1 MGWLIIWQM
10 TSHRNAITESQDPQA
25 RYFLEPQSTHHRQYE
40 ALRAYFVEGLPSA
53 EVARR
58 FGYSPGS
65 FRILCHRFRH
75 RSQDEEPFFR
85 DVERGPHAAPVR
97 DRLRDRVVAMRKQNL
112 SVYDIQGELRETGE
126 DVSINALSVLL
137 REEGFARLPR
147 RRDEERPAAVRPDQ
161 AAVAD
166 VRQLDLSV
174 RCFRTRFAGL
184 FFFVPLL
191 ENIDVAHL
199 AEVAG
204 LAGSQMIP
212 AEQALR
218 SILGLKLVGVERKSH
233 VMQLVFDEGL
243 ALFAGLNVVPKR
255 SFLASYSSRVGSR
268 RNHLLMNAWFEAV
281 QAAGLPR
288 GDSLD
293 LDFHSVPANTAHE
306 PLDKHYVSKRSRSQK
321 GILVFL
327 ARDAG
332 ERVLCYANAAV
343 PKARKEDEIIRFAEF
358 YKERTG
364 HYPEELVF
372 DSQLTTYAK
381 LDWINQQHIR
391 FLTLRRR
398 SRKMLARIFSVPA
411 SHWHRVRLQ
420 SLTRIYRTPRVL
432 DERVH
437 LKNYEGEL
445 RQLTITDLG
454 HEEPTILLTNDL
466 RAGRADL
473 ITRYA
478 QRMLIENG
486 IAEAIHFF
494 HIDALSSMV
503 DLNVDFDLQM
513 TLMGSALYRLL
524 ANRLPETYRRATAK
538 TIYSHLLDVGGR
550 IDVGHSE
557 VTVTLD
563 RRAHNPIL
571 AETDLIDRPTPMSW
585 FGGKNLR
592 ILLP

>member
-1 MGWLIIWQM
+1 
-10 TSHRNAITESQDPQA
+10 
-25 RYFLEPQSTHHRQYE
+25 
-40 ALRAYFVEGLPSA
+40 
-53 EVARR
+53 
-58 FGYSPGS
+58 
-65 FRILCHRFRH
+65 
-75 RSQDEEPFFR
+75 
-85 DVERGPHAAPVR
+85 
-97 DRLRDRVVAMRKQNL
+97 MRKQNL
-112 SVYDIQGELRETGE
+112 SVYDIQRELRGAGE
-126 DVSINALSVLL
+126 EVSINALSVLL

-147 RRDEERPAAVRPDQ
+147 RRDEERPTPVRPDQ

-166 VRQLDLSV
+166 VRQLDLSP
-174 RCFRTRFAGL
+174 RSFRTRFAGL

-191 ENIDVAHL
+191 GKIDIADL
-199 AEVAG
+199 AAVVG

-218 SILGLKLVGVERKSH
+218 SILALKLVGIERKSH

-243 ALFAGLNVVPKR
+243 ALFAGLNVIPKR
-255 SFLASYSSRVGSR
+255 SYLASYSSRVGR
-268 RNHLLMNAWFEAV
+268 QKNRLLMNTWFQAV

-288 GDSLD
+288 SGSLD
-293 LDFHSVPANTAHE
+293 LDFHSVPANTAKE

-327 ARDAG
+327 ARDAR

-343 PKARKEDEIIRFAEF
+343 SKARKEDELIRFAEF
-358 YKERTG
+358 YKQRTG

-381 LDWINQQHIR
+381 LDWLNRQQIR

-398 SRKMLARIFSVPA
+398 SRKMLARILNVP
-411 SHWHRVRLQ
+411 SSQWHRVTLQ

-432 DERVH
+432 DERVR
-437 LKNYEGEL
+437 LKDYEGEI

-466 RAGRADL
+466 KAGRADL

-494 HIDALSSMV
+494 HIDALSSTV

-513 TLMGSALYRLL
+513 TLMGSALYRLF

-538 TIYSHLLDVGGR
+538 TLFSHLLDVGGR
-550 IDVGHSE
+550 VDIGQQE
-557 VTVTLD
+557 VTLTLD

-571 AETDLIDRPTPMSW
+571 AETGLIDRPNPMPW
-585 FGGKNLR
+585 FGGKTLR

>member
-1 MGWLIIWQM
+1 MI
-10 TSHRNAITESQDPQA
+10 SHRNTITTGRDRHA
-25 RYFLEPQSTHHRQYE
+25 RFFLQPEKTRHRQYE
-40 ALRAYFVEGLPSA
+40 ALRAFFVDGLRSA
-53 EVARR
+53 EVAER
-58 FGYSPGS
+58 FGYTAEA
-65 FRILCHRFRH
+65 FRVLCHRFRN
-75 RSQDEEPFFR
+75 RPQDEDLFFQ
-85 DVERGPHAAPVR
+85 DVAHGPQAAPVR
-97 DRLRDRVVAMRKQNL
+97 DRLRDRVVAMRKKNL
-112 SVYDIQGELRETGE
+112 SVYDIQRELREAGE

-161 AAVAD
+161 APVAD
-166 VRQLDLSV
+166 VRQRDFSP
-174 RCFRTRFAGL
+174 RSFRTRFAGL

-191 ENIDVAHL
+191 NKIDL
-199 AEVAG
+199 AG
-204 LAGSQMIP
+204 LAEMARLPGSKMIP

-218 SILGLKLVGVERKSH
+218 SILALKLVGIERKSH

-243 ALFAGLNVVPKR
+243 ALFAGLNAIPKR
-255 SFLASYSSRVGSR
+255 SYLAAYSSRVGGQKNR
-268 RNHLLMNAWFEAV
+268 LLMDAWFQAV
-281 QAAGLPR
+281 EAAGLAHS
-288 GDSLD
+288 GSLD
-293 LDFHSVPANTAHE
+293 LDFHSVPANTARE
-306 PLDKHYVSKRSRSQK
+306 PLEKHYVSKRSRSQK

-332 ERVLCYANAAV
+332 ERILCYANAAV
-343 PKARKEDEIIRFAEF
+343 PKARRENEIVRFAEF
-358 YKERTG
+358 YKQHTG

-372 DSQLTTYAK
+372 DSQLTTYQK
-381 LDWINQQHIR
+381 LNWLNQEHIR

-398 SRKMLARIFSVPA
+398 SRKMLAHIFALPA
-411 SHWHRVRLQ
+411 SQWHRVTLR

-432 DERVH
+432 DERIR
-437 LKNYEGEL
+437 LTDYEGEI
-445 RQLTITDLG
+445 RQLTVTDLG

-466 RAGRADL
+466 KAGRANL

-513 TLMGSALYRLL
+513 TLMASALYRLF

-538 TIYSHLLDVGGR
+538 TLFSHLLDVGGHV
-550 IDVGHSE
+550 DVGQKE
-557 VTVTLD
+557 ITVILD

-571 AETDLIDRPTPMSW
+571 AESQLTDRPIPMPW
-585 FGGKNLR
+585 FGRKNLR
-592 ILLP
+592 IVLP

>member
-1 MGWLIIWQM
+1 MD
-10 TSHRNAITESQDPQA
+10 SHRKQITDRADPHE
-25 RYFLEPQSTHHRQYE
+25 RYFLEPQTTHQRQYE

-58 FGYSPGS
+58 FGYTPGS

-85 DVERGPHAAPVR
+85 DVEYGPQAAPVR
-97 DRLRDRVVAMRKQNL
+97 DRLRDRVVALRKQNL
-112 SVYDIQGELRETGE
+112 SVYDIQRELREAGE
-126 DVSINALSVLL
+126 EVSINALSVLL

-147 RRDEERPAAVRPDQ
+147 RRDEERPTTVRPDQ

-166 VRQLDLSV
+166 VRQLDLSS
-174 RCFRTRFAGL
+174 RFFRTRFAGL

-191 ENIDVAHL
+191 ERIAFSNL
-199 AEVAG
+199 GEVAG

-218 SILGLKLVGVERKSH
+218 SILALKLVGIERKSH

-243 ALFAGLNVVPKR
+243 ALFAGLNVIPKR
-255 SFLASYSSRVGSR
+255 SYLASYSSRVGR
-268 RNHLLMNAWFEAV
+268 QKNRLLMNTWFKAV

-288 GDSLD
+288 GGSLD
-293 LDFHSVPANTAHE
+293 LDFHSVPANTAKE

-327 ARDAG
+327 ARDAR

-381 LDWINQQHIR
+381 LDWLNQQHIR

-398 SRKMLARIFSVPA
+398 SRKMLARILSLPA
-411 SHWHRVRLQ
+411 SQWHRVTLQ

-432 DERVH
+432 DERVRF
-437 LKNYEGEL
+437 KDCEGEI

-466 RAGRADL
+466 KAGPADL

-494 HIDALSSMV
+494 HIDALSSTV

-513 TLMGSALYRLL
+513 TLMGSALYRLF

-538 TIYSHLLDVGGR
+538 TLFSHLLDVGGR
-550 IDVGHSE
+550 VDIGQQE

-571 AETDLIDRPTPMSW
+571 AETGLIDRPTPMPW
-585 FGGKNLR
+585 FGGKTLR

>member
-1 MGWLIIWQM
+1 VDI
-10 TSHRNAITESQDPQA
+10 SHRNSITKAREA
-25 RYFLEPQSTHHRQYE
+25 RYFLEPGKTRHRQYE
-40 ALRAYFVEGLPSA
+40 ALRAYFVDGLPSA
-53 EVARR
+53 AVARR
-58 FGYSPGS
+58 FGYTPGA

-75 RSQDEEPFFR
+75 RASDEDLFFQDVPH
-85 DVERGPHAAPVR
+85 GPRAAPVR
-97 DRLRDRVVAMRKQNL
+97 DRLREPVVAMRKQNL
-112 SVYDIQGELRETGE
+112 SVYDIQRELQEAGEE
-126 DVSINALSVLL
+126 VSVNALSVLL

-147 RRDEERPAAVRPDQ
+147 RRDEERPATVRPDL

-166 VRQLDLSV
+166 VRLLDLSP
-174 RCFRTRFAGL
+174 RSFRTRFAGL

-191 ENIDVAHL
+191 AKIDL
-199 AEVAG
+199 AALATQAG
-204 LAGSQMIP
+204 LPGSRMIP

-218 SILGLKLVGVERKSH
+218 SLLALKLVGIERKSH
-233 VMQLVFDEGL
+233 VMQLVFDQGL
-243 ALFAGLNVVPKR
+243 ALFAGLNVIPKR
-255 SFLASYSSRVGSR
+255 SYLAAYSSRVGR
-268 RNHLLMNAWFEAV
+268 QKNRLLMEAWFRAAET
-281 QAAGLPR
+281 AGLGR
-288 GDSLD
+288 SDSLD
-293 LDFHSVPANTAHE
+293 LDFHAVPANTARE
-306 PLDKHYVSKRSRSQK
+306 PLEKHYVSKRSRSQR
-321 GILVFL
+321 GVLVFL

-343 PKARKEDEIIRFAEF
+343 PKARKNEEILRFAKF

-372 DSQLTTYAK
+372 DSQLTTYK
-381 LDWINQQHIR
+381 HLNWLNQEDIR

-398 SRKMLARIFSVPA
+398 SRKMLARIFDLPRSQ
-411 SHWHRVRLQ
+411 WLRVRLR
-420 SLTRIYRTPRVL
+420 SLTRIYRTPKVL
-432 DERVH
+432 DERVS
-437 LKNYEGEL
+437 LKDYEGEI

-454 HEEPTILLTNDL
+454 HEEPTILLTNNL
-466 RAGRADL
+466 KSTPAAL

-503 DLNVDFDLQM
+503 DLKVDLDLQV

-538 TIYSHLLDVGGR
+538 TLFYHLLDVGGR
-550 IDVGHSE
+550 VDVGEDE

-563 RRAHNPIL
+563 SRAHNPIL
-571 AETDLIDRPTPMSW
+571 AEAKLTDVPVPMPW
-585 FGGKNLR
+585 IGGKNLR